1 MNKFKIAVIWFFG
14 LLIILIALLST
25 IVSTGL
31 SIAYFTELTN
41 DSNLQM
47 VVIGFIILLQSM
59 VLIGSIVKSVIY
71 KRCPQH
77 YNKIIWF
84 TNICFIISVLSTI
97 SFFNQFDK
105 IQRKE
110 VIEDLLNFVPWIQLN
125 TNEWLVSN
133 LTNMTLIWLSCIVI
147 DLMSM
152 FFPSIGS
159 DLISGISIKEKIQLQ
174 EIGYLTKIWKLI
186 TYLPK
191 NWIDKKCIEYKIIK
205 SDTLNTNS
213 DTPDTNNL
221 NTDTKSDTKNPIQ
234 KENVSKN
241 QIQEL
246 PNTIQNNN
254 NKNVSSLP
262 DKKEILNVTNPIQP
276 DTKKPCNLDIE
287 QSNQCNG
294 HVTTQEIEY
303 TIPDTKQDTKNK
315 LDTKNPIQ
323 KKKNP
328 IHDTKSNTKPDT
340 KSLIEKIDEY
350 IILKYKPGD
359 KINVSELK
367 KEFNFKKQDRNWNDK
382 IRPNLKSASINK
394 ENSRLTRIQL
404 DEKDK
409 FKIVK

>member
-1 MNKFKIAVIWFFG
+1 MNKFKTAVIWFFG
-14 LLIILIALLST
+14 LTIILIALLST
-25 IVSTGL
+25 VVSTGL
-31 SIAYFTELTN
+31 SIAYFTELT
-41 DSNLQM
+41 DDANLQL

-105 IQRKE
+105 VQREE
-110 VIEDLLNFVPWIQLN
+110 VIKDLLNFVPWIELN
-125 TNEWLVSN
+125 TNDWLVSN

-174 EIGYLTKIWKLI
+174 EIGYLTKVWKLI
-186 TYLPK
+186 TYFPK

-205 SDTLNTNS
+205 SDTL
-213 DTPDTNNL
+213 DTNNL

-246 PNTIQNNN
+246 PDTIQDNY

-262 DKKEILNVTNPIQP
+262 DKKEIPDTQEPIQP
-276 DTKKPCNLDIE
+276 DTKTVENVEIDTC
-287 QSNQCNG
+287 NQCNDY
-294 HVTTQEIEY
+294 VPTQEIEY
-303 TIPDTKQDTKNK
+303 KIPDTKSDTKNK
-315 LDTKNPIQ
+315 MDTNKPIQ
-323 KKKNP
+323 KKKDP
-328 IHDTKSNTKPDT
+328 IQDTRSDTKPDT

-350 IILKYKPGD
+350 IIFKYKPGD

-367 KEFNFKKQDRNWNDK
+367 KEFKFKKQDRNWNDK
-382 IRPNLKSASINK
+382 VRPNLKSASINK
-394 ENSRLTRIQL
+394 ENNRLTRIQI
-404 DEKDK
+404 DNKDK
-409 FKIVK
+409 FKVVK